1 MAKCERLSGMPWIRW
16 YSCQGS
22 VNTASH
28 ASHTPSP
35 GVRSERRTSST
46 AARMTRQDNAPS
58 SFVQAA
64 APAANPD
71 SDAHPSPPSSS
82 HR

>member
-1 MAKCERLSGMPWIRW
+1 M
-16 YSCQGS
+16 
-22 VNTASH
+22 
-28 ASHTPSP
+28 
-35 GVRSERRTSST
+35 RSERRTSST

-64 APAANPD
+64 APAATPD
-71 SDAHPSPPSSS
+71 SDAYSLPPFTS